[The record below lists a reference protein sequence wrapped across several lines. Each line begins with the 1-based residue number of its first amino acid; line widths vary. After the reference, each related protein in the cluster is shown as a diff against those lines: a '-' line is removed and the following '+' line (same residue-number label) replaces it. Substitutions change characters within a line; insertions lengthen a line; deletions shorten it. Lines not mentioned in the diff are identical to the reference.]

1 MCEINSHGGI
11 VVERK
16 ILEECLK
23 MAQNLQNQESL
34 LKSIFKWKNRFI
46 SSRICNRAYKCK
58 KAIGKL
64 MNH

>member
-23 MAQNLQNQESL
+23 NGAELAEPGEFT
-34 LKSIFKWKNRFI
+34 KEHF
-46 SSRICNRAYKCK
+46 
-58 KAIGKL
+58 
-64 MNH
+64 